1 MIMERTS
8 RLAAARQAQRHYA
21 AELDA
26 QIAANKQRGGHNF
39 DGRCGGCGTGLF
51 AHQGSPTMRV
61 RTRFLSPCRVGHRR
75 GGSHGPGS
83 HQSSSFVVPASQQ
96 APFGTDPVAAPHRM
110 HGRDHQA
117 QGELYA
123 AMPRRESVQAR
134 VQEQEMLYHSSVLGG
149 EQRGTHAAAQSR
161 VERQFGD
168 DRQSAWRHVEG
179 GCH

>member
-1 MIMERTS
+1 MRKLPRTS
-8 RLAAARQAQRHYA
+8 NAAGTILTDGAAAVALACSRT
-21 AELDA
+21 
-26 QIAANKQRGGHNF
+26 K
-39 DGRCGGCGTGLF
+39 
-51 AHQGSPTMRV
+51 AHPQCACARE
-61 RTRFLSPCRVGHRR
+61 FLSPCRVGHRR

-83 HQSSSFVVPASQQ
+83 HHSSSFVVPASQQ
-96 APFGTDPVAAPHRM
+96 APFGTDPIAAPHRM

-134 VQEQEMLYHSSVLGG
+134 VQEQELLYHSSVLGG